1 MDFDA
6 FAFHSEQGQF
16 DAEGWFTPNSD
27 VLATAG
33 REFQLTTVYRRR
45 PDKFSFDTSYKP
57 DYRCIDHAG
66 SAGASGNPGSAGA
79 DGTPGQEGRGGST
92 DSPGTEGGDGR
103 SGGSGGDGGDGG
115 AGPSLVAYATYVKTP
130 FYDRLIAIRIEGND
144 ADFVLV
150 HPEAGVTLVA
160 TGGDGGPGGAGGR
173 GGDGGRG
180 GSGNPA
186 GNGGRGAAGGNGG
199 NGGRGGAGGTI
210 EVVLDERFS
219 DLSSAIHT
227 DTSGGRGGLPGPAGP
242 AGRAGRGGSGMNN
255 APSGADG
262 GEGNEGQSGSRG
274 SDGPNGSA
282 RVSSGSVAE
291 RFQGLSG
298 ITPL

>member
-1 MDFDA
+1 MPPVPRP
-6 FAFHSEQGQF
+6 G
-16 DAEGWFTPNSD
+16 
-27 VLATAG
+27 
-33 REFQLTTVYRRR
+33 TV
-45 PDKFSFDTSYKP
+45 
-57 DYRCIDHAG
+57 AG
-66 SAGASGNPGSAGA
+66 SDES
-79 DGTPGQEGRGGST
+79 
-92 DSPGTEGGDGR
+92 SPANAVVAAFPRLRYGWAMKFLDEAKVYVR
-103 SGGSGGDGGDGG
+103 SGDGGNGCVAFRREKYIEFG
-115 AGPSLVAYATYVKTP
+115 GPS
-130 FYDRLIAIRIEGND
+130 
-144 ADFVLV
+144 
-150 HPEAGVTLVA
+150 
-160 TGGDGGPGGAGGR
+160 
-173 GGDGGRG
+173 
-180 GSGNPA
+180 
-186 GNGGRGAAGGNGG
+186 GG